1 MEKDST
7 WEECLESNSAISVT
21 PDRGKAKSLID
32 TAEGR
37 NEFLDKSHH
46 RLNCWE

>member
-37 NEFLDKSHH
+37 NEFLDKNKIEES
-46 RLNCWE
+46 CWE